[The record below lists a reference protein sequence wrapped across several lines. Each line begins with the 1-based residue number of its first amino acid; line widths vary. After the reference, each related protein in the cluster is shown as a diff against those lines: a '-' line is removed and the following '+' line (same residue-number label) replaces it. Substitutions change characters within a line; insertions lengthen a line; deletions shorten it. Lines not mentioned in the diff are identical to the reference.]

1 MPSVFFR
8 FLLPAR
14 VVLCVSRDPVAQFIL
29 CRGCPKALIRLLKF
43 FGWSI
48 VAVFCGL
55 LLGLSGAFLYLSPGL
70 PSVEAL
76 RSIQLQIPL
85 RVYSSDNKLIAE
97 FGEMRRTPIR
107 FADIPPNFI
116 NALLSAEDDNFA
128 NHYGVDPSS
137 LMRAATQLV
146 KSGHIQSGGSTITM
160 QVAKN
165 FFLTS
170 ERSFSRKTTEILLA
184 LQIERQLTKDEILE
198 LYVNK
203 IYLGNRAYGIEAAAQ
218 VYYGKSIR
226 EVSLAQM
233 AMIAGLPKAPSRFNP
248 LANPARSKERRDW
261 ILGRMYKL
269 GKITEADYTAAINE
283 PLNASYH
290 VPTPEVNAPYIA
302 EMARAEMVGR
312 YGSDAYTEGFRVTT
326 TVPSNLQEMANT
338 ALHEGLMTYDQRH
351 GYRGPESRLP
361 GKTREAWATELTKQR
376 TISSLEPAIVTQ
388 VDKTGLQVL
397 TRTGEEHVAWDT
409 MKWAR
414 PFLNTNSMGAAPRQ
428 PSDVAQIGDLIR
440 VQRQPNNSLKFSQIP
455 QAQGALVSLDPQN
468 GAIRSLVGGFAF
480 EQSNYNR
487 AMQAKRQPGS
497 SFKPFVYSAA
507 LDNGYTAASLVN
519 DAPIVFVDE
528 YLDKVWR
535 PKNDTN
541 TFLGPIRLREA
552 LYKSRN
558 LVSIRLLQAMG
569 VGKTIDYITRFGF
582 NKQDLPPNLSL
593 ALGTATLTPMEIA
606 TGWSTFANGGYK
618 ITPYIIDKI
627 ESRNGDT
634 LFVANPPTVPQG
646 AAATDGIAA
655 PATQAFTV
663 NVAPVP
669 GEAPGNAAVPQA
681 PAVAERI
688 VDGRTTYILNSMLQD
703 VIKLGTGRRALA
715 LGRSDIAGKTGTTNE
730 SKDAWFSGYNADYVT
745 TVWTGFDQPESLG
758 RREFGGTVALPIWM
772 NYMAAA
778 LKDKPPH
785 VQPEPEGILS
795 LRVDPVS
802 GRAASPST
810 PGAYF
815 ELFKAEDTP
824 PSVNEIGNGA
834 VPGSP
839 LPADEQAPIDLF

>member
-1 MPSVFFR
+1 M
-8 FLLPAR
+8 
-14 VVLCVSRDPVAQFIL
+14 
-29 CRGCPKALIRLLKF
+29 IRLLKF
-43 FGWSI
+43 FGWSF
-48 VAVFCGL
+48 VAVVCAL
-55 LLGLSGAFLYLSPGL
+55 VLGLSGAFLYLSPGL

-97 FGEMRRTPIR
+97 FGEMRRTPIL

-128 NHYGVDPSS
+128 NHHGVDPSS

-170 ERSFSRKTTEILLA
+170 ERSFSRKATEILLA

-226 EVSLAQM
+226 DVTLAQM

-269 GKITEADYTAAINE
+269 GKIDEASYQIALNE

-361 GKTREAWATELTKQR
+361 GKTREAWTLELTKQR
-376 TISSLEPAIVTQ
+376 TFSGLEPAIVIE
-388 VDKTGLQVL
+388 VEKTGLQVL
-397 TRTGEEHVAWDT
+397 TRTGQAHVAWDS

-414 PFLNTNSMGAAPRQ
+414 PFLNTNSMGANPKQ
-428 PSDVAQIGDLIR
+428 PADVAQVGDLIR
-440 VQRQPNNSLKFSQIP
+440 VQRQADGSLKFSQIP
-455 QAQGALVSLDPQN
+455 VAQGALVSLDPQN

-487 AMQAKRQPGS
+487 AIQAKRQPGS

-507 LDNGYTAASLVN
+507 LDSGYTAASLVN

-541 TFLGPIRLREA
+541 TFLGPIRMREA

-558 LVSIRLLQAMG
+558 LVSIRLLQSMG
-569 VGKTIDYITRFGF
+569 VGRTIDYISKFGF

-618 ITPYIIDKI
+618 ITPFIIDKI
-627 ESRNGDT
+627 ESRNGEN
-634 LFVANPPTVPQG
+634 LFTANPPSVPNSVS
-646 AAATDGIAA
+646 ASSGIAA
-655 PATQAFTV
+655 PSEQTFTV
-663 NVAPVP
+663 NQVGGENPAQPVA
-669 GEAPGNAAVPQA
+669 QT

-715 LGRSDIAGKTGTTNE
+715 LGRTDLAGKTGTTNE

-758 RREFGGTVALPIWM
+758 RREYGGTVALPIWI
-772 NYMAAA
+772 NYMGAA
-778 LKDKPPH
+778 LKGKPAH
-785 VQPEPEGILS
+785 TQSEPEGILS

-802 GRAASPST
+802 GRAASPGT
-810 PGAYF
+810 PNAYF
-815 ELFKAEDTP
+815 ELFKSEDTP
-824 PSVNEIGNGA
+824 PSVNELGGSA
-834 VPGSP
+834 PGSP
-839 LPADEQAPIDLF
+839 LPADEAAPIDLF

>member
-1 MPSVFFR
+1 
-8 FLLPAR
+8 
-14 VVLCVSRDPVAQFIL
+14 
-29 CRGCPKALIRLLKF
+29 LIRLLKF
-43 FGWSI
+43 FWWSF

-55 LLGLSGAFLYLSPGL
+55 LLVLSGAFLYLSPGL
-70 PSVEAL
+70 PSVESL

-85 RVYSSDNKLIAE
+85 RVFSSDGKLIAE
-97 FGEMRRTPIR
+97 FGEMRRSPIR

-137 LMRAATQLV
+137 LMRAASQLV

-170 ERSFSRKTTEILLA
+170 ERSFSRKTNEILLA
-184 LQIERQLTKDEILE
+184 LQIERELSKDEILE

-226 EVSLAQM
+226 DLSIAQM

-248 LANPARSKERRDW
+248 LANPVRAKERRDW
-261 ILGRMYKL
+261 ILGRMHKL
-269 GKITEADYTAAINE
+269 GKIDQSAYDVALAE
-283 PLNASYH
+283 PINASYH
-290 VPTPEVNAPYIA
+290 VQSPEVNAPYIA

-312 YGSDAYTEGFRVTT
+312 YGSEAYTEGFRVTT
-326 TVPSNLQEMANT
+326 TVPSNLQENANT
-338 ALHEGLMTYDQRH
+338 AVQEGLISYDQRH

-361 GKTREAWATELTKQR
+361 GKTRDAWALELTKQR
-376 TISSLEPAIVTQ
+376 SISGLEPAIVTQ
-388 VDKTGLQVL
+388 VDKAGLHVL
-397 TRTGEEHVAWDT
+397 TRNGEKEETVSWDS

-414 PFLNTNSMGAAPRQ
+414 PFLNTNSLGARPLQ
-428 PSDVAQIGDLIR
+428 PSDVAQVGDLVR
-440 VQRQPNNSLKFSQIP
+440 VQRQADGSLKFSQTP
-455 QAQGALVSLDPQN
+455 AAQSALVSLDPQN
-468 GAIRSLVGGFAF
+468 GAIRALVGGFAF

-497 SFKPFVYSAA
+497 SFKPFLYSAA

-558 LVSIRLLQAMG
+558 LVSIRLLQG
-569 VGKTIDYITRFGF
+569 LGIDTAINYITRFGF
-582 NKQDLPPNLSL
+582 NKQDLPRNLSL
-593 ALGTATLTPMEIA
+593 ALGTATLTPMEVA

-618 ITPYIIDKI
+618 ISPYLIQRI
-627 ESRNGDT
+627 ENRDGAT
-634 LFVANPPTVPQG
+634 LFVANPPSVP
-646 AAATDGIAA
+646 ANDAKPAVNTATFAVNDSPSVV
-655 PATQAFTV
+655 PASTTSTT
-663 NVAPVP
+663 N
-669 GEAPGNAAVPQA
+669 EPQA

-703 VIKLGTGRRALA
+703 VIKRGTGRRALSMN
-715 LGRSDIAGKTGTTNE
+715 RPDIAGKTGTTNE
-730 SKDAWFSGYNADYVT
+730 SKDAWFTGYNADYIT
-745 TVWTGFDQPESLG
+745 SVWTGFDQPESLG
-758 RREFGGTVALPIWM
+758 RQEFGGTVALPIWM
-772 NYMAAA
+772 NYMSAA

-785 VQPEPEGILS
+785 VQAEPEGILS

-802 GRAASPST
+802 GRAATPST
-810 PGAYF
+810 PNAYF
-815 ELFKAEDTP
+815 ELFKSEDTP
-824 PSVNEIGNGA
+824 PSVNEVGGGNA
-834 VPGSP
+834 PNSP
-839 LPADEQAPIDLF
+839 LPADESAPIDLF

>member
-1 MPSVFFR
+1 M
-8 FLLPAR
+8 
-14 VVLCVSRDPVAQFIL
+14 
-29 CRGCPKALIRLLKF
+29 RLLKF
-43 FGWSI
+43 FGYSI
-48 VAVFCGL
+48 VAIVCGL
-55 LLGLSGAFLYLSPGL
+55 LLVLSGAYLYLSPGL

-85 RVYSSDNKLIAE
+85 RVYSSDEKLIAE
-97 FGEMRRTPIR
+97 FGEMRRTPIH

-137 LMRAATQLV
+137 LVRAATQLV

-170 ERSFSRKTTEILLA
+170 ERSFSRKATEILLA

-203 IYLGNRAYGIEAAAQ
+203 IYLGNRAYGIEAASQ

-226 EVSLAQM
+226 DASLAQM

-261 ILGRMYKL
+261 ILGRMFKL
-269 GKITEADYTAAINE
+269 GKIDQAAYEAAVAE

-290 VPTPEVNAPYIA
+290 VQTPEVNAPYIA

-312 YGSDAYTEGFRVTT
+312 YGSEAYTEGFRVTT
-326 TVPSNLQEMANT
+326 TVPSNLQDIANN
-338 ALHEGLMTYDQRH
+338 AVHSGLIAYDQRH

-361 GKTREAWATELTKQR
+361 GKTMSAWTTELGKQR
-376 TISSLEPAIVTQ
+376 PISGLEPAIVTQ
-388 VDKTGLQVL
+388 VKKDGVQVL
-397 TRTGEEHVAWDT
+397 TRTGEALVPWDS

-414 PFLNTNSMGAAPRQ
+414 PFLNTNSMGAMPKQ
-428 PSDVAQIGDLIR
+428 PSDVAQVGDLIR
-440 VQRQPNNSLKFSQIP
+440 VQRQKDDSLKFSQVP
-455 QAQGALVSLDPQN
+455 LAQGALVSLDPQN
-468 GAIRSLVGGFAF
+468 GAIRALVGGFAF

-487 AMQAKRQPGS
+487 ATQAKRQPGS

-541 TFLGPIRLREA
+541 TFLGPIRIREA

-569 VGKTIDYITRFGF
+569 VGKTIDYMTRFGF
-582 NKQDLPPNLSL
+582 AKSDLPPNLSL

-618 ITPYIIDKI
+618 ISPYLIDKI

-634 LFVANPPTVPQG
+634 LFTANPPRVPGDVVNGQ
-646 AAATDGIAA
+646 AAPDGIAA
-655 PATQAFTV
+655 PTNGGITIEPTPGTVPATNANPT
-663 NVAPVP
+663 APA
-669 GEAPGNAAVPQA
+669 EPQA

-688 VDGRTTYILNSMLQD
+688 VDGRTTYILNSILED
-703 VIKLGTGRRALA
+703 VIKKGTGRRALA
-715 LGRSDIAGKTGTTNE
+715 LGRADIAGKTGTTNE
-730 SKDAWFSGYNADYVT
+730 SKDAWFSGYNGDYVT
-745 TVWTGFDQPESLG
+745 TVWTGYDQPESLG

-772 NYMAAA
+772 SYMGAA
-778 LKDKPPH
+778 LKDKPLH
-785 VQPEPEGILS
+785 TQPEPEGILS
-795 LRVDPVS
+795 LRIDPVS

-810 PGAYF
+810 PNAYF
-815 ELFKAEDTP
+815 ELFKSEDTP
-824 PSVNEIGNGA
+824 PSVNELGNGVA
-834 VPGSP
+834 PGSP
-839 LPADEQAPIDLF
+839 LPADEAAPIDLF

>member
-1 MPSVFFR
+1 M
-8 FLLPAR
+8 
-14 VVLCVSRDPVAQFIL
+14 
-29 CRGCPKALIRLLKF
+29 IRLLKF
-43 FGWSI
+43 FGYSFVAI
-48 VAVFCGL
+48 VCGL
-55 LLGLSGAFLYLSPGL
+55 LLVFSGAYLYLSPGL

-85 RVYSSDNKLIAE
+85 RVYSSDEKLIAE

-137 LMRAATQLV
+137 LVRAATQLV

-170 ERSFSRKTTEILLA
+170 ERSFSRKATEILLA

-203 IYLGNRAYGIEAAAQ
+203 IYLGNRAYGIEAASQ

-226 EVSLAQM
+226 DASLAQM

-269 GKITEADYTAAINE
+269 GKIDQSAYESAVAE

-290 VPTPEVNAPYIA
+290 VPTPEVSAPYIA

-326 TVPSNLQEMANT
+326 TIPSNLQEIANH
-338 ALHEGLMTYDQRH
+338 AVHEGLIAYDQRH

-361 GKTREAWATELTKQR
+361 GKTLSAWTVELGKQR
-376 TISSLEPAIVTQ
+376 SISGLDPAIVTQ
-388 VDKTGLQVL
+388 VKKDGVQVL
-397 TRTGEEHVAWDT
+397 TRSGEEHVAWDS

-414 PFLNTNSMGAAPRQ
+414 PFLNTNSMGPMPKQ
-428 PSDVAQIGDLIR
+428 PSDVAQVGDLIR
-440 VQRQPNNSLKFSQIP
+440 VQRQKDDSLKFSQVP
-455 QAQGALVSLDPQN
+455 VAQGALVSLDPQN
-468 GAIRSLVGGFAF
+468 GAIRALVGGFAF

-487 AMQAKRQPGS
+487 ATQAKRQPGS

-541 TFLGPIRLREA
+541 TFLGPIRVREA

-569 VGKTIDYITRFGF
+569 VGKTIDYMTRFGF

-606 TGWSTFANGGYK
+606 TGWSVFANGGYK
-618 ITPYIIDKI
+618 VTPYLIDKI

-634 LFVANPPTVPQG
+634 LFVANPPSVPNG
-646 AAATDGIAA
+646 VAASDGLAA
-655 PATQAFTV
+655 PANSGITIEPTPGA
-663 NVAPVP
+663 APTDA
-669 GEAPGNAAVPQA
+669 APAPAA

-688 VDGRTTYILNSMLQD
+688 VDGRTTYILTSMLQD
-703 VIKLGTGRRALA
+703 VIKRGTGRRALA
-715 LGRSDIAGKTGTTNE
+715 LGRTDLAGKTGTTNE
-730 SKDAWFSGYNADYVT
+730 SKDAWFSGYNADYIT
-745 TVWTGFDQPESLG
+745 TVWTGYDQPESLG
-758 RREFGGTVALPIWM
+758 RREYGGTVALPIWM
-772 NYMAAA
+772 SYMGGA
-778 LKDKPPH
+778 LKDKPAH
-785 VQPEPEGILS
+785 TQAEPEGILS
-795 LRVDPVS
+795 LRIDPIS
-802 GRAASPST
+802 GRAAAPGT
-810 PGAYF
+810 PNAYF
-815 ELFKAEDTP
+815 ELFKSEDTP
-824 PSVNEIGNGA
+824 PSMNELGNGVA
-834 VPGSP
+834 PGSP
-839 LPADEQAPIDLF
+839 LPADESAPIDLF

>member
-1 MPSVFFR
+1 M
-8 FLLPAR
+8 
-14 VVLCVSRDPVAQFIL
+14 CSRNPVAKFIL
-29 CRGCPKALIRLLKF
+29 CSGCSNALIRLLKF

-55 LLGLSGAFLYLSPGL
+55 LLGLSGAYLYLSPGL

-226 EVSLAQM
+226 DVSLAQM

-361 GKTREAWATELTKQR
+361 GKTREAWASELTKQR

-388 VDKTGLQVL
+388 VDKNGLQVL

-414 PFLNTNSMGAAPRQ
+414 PFLNTNSMGANPRQ
-428 PSDVAQIGDLIR
+428 PSDVAAVGDLVR
-440 VQRQPNNSLKFSQIP
+440 VQRQKDNSLKFSQIP

-507 LDNGYTAASLVN
+507 LDSGYTAATLVN

-618 ITPYIIDKI
+618 ISPYIIDKI

-646 AAATDGIAA
+646 GSATDGIAA
-655 PATQAFTV
+655 PSTESFTV
-663 NVAPVP
+663 NAAPVA
-669 GEAPGNAAVPQA
+669 GEAAGNPAVPQA

-715 LGRSDIAGKTGTTNE
+715 MGRSDIAGKTGTTNE

-772 NYMAAA
+772 NYMSAA

-785 VQPEPEGILS
+785 VQPEPEGLLS

-802 GRAASPST
+802 GRAATPST

-815 ELFKAEDTP
+815 ELFKSEDTP
-824 PSVNEIGNGA
+824 PSVNELGNGTA
-834 VPGSP
+834 PGSP

>member
-1 MPSVFFR
+1 M
-8 FLLPAR
+8 
-14 VVLCVSRDPVAQFIL
+14 
-29 CRGCPKALIRLLKF
+29 RLLKF

-55 LLGLSGAFLYLSPGL
+55 LLALSGAFLYLSPGL

-85 RVYSSDNKLIAE
+85 RVYSSDGKLIAE

-226 EVSLAQM
+226 DVSLAQM

-269 GKITEADYTAAINE
+269 GKITEAAYTEAINE

-326 TVPSNLQEMANT
+326 TVPSDLQEMANT
-338 ALHEGLMTYDQRH
+338 AVHEGLMTYDQRH

-361 GKTREAWATELTKQR
+361 GKTQAAWASELTKQR
-376 TISSLEPAIVTQ
+376 TISGLEPAIVTL
-388 VDKTGLQVL
+388 VEKNGLQVL
-397 TRTGEEHVAWDT
+397 TRNGEEHVAWDS

-414 PFLNTNSMGAAPRQ
+414 PFLNTNSMGPVPRQ
-428 PSDVAQIGDLIR
+428 PADVAQVGDLIR
-440 VQRQPNNSLKFSQIP
+440 VQRQADNSLKFSQIP
-455 QAQGALVSLDPQN
+455 VAQGALVTLDPQN
-468 GAIRSLVGGFAF
+468 GAIRALVGGFAF

-497 SFKPFVYSAA
+497 SFKPFIYSAA
-507 LDNGYTAASLVN
+507 LDNGYTPASLVN

-541 TFLGPIRLREA
+541 TFLGPIRMREA

-558 LVSIRLLQAMG
+558 LVSIRLLQSMG
-569 VGKTIDYITRFGF
+569 VDRTIDYISKFGF
-582 NKQDLPPNLSL
+582 NKQDLPRNLSL

-627 ESRNGDT
+627 ESRNGEL
-634 LFVANPPTVPQG
+634 LFSANPPSAPTG
-646 AAATDGIAA
+646 NTASSGIAA
-655 PATQAFTV
+655 PEHNFTIN
-663 NVAPVP
+663 NVA
-669 GEAPGNAAVPQA
+669 GETSAPAATQA

-688 VDGRTTYILNSMLQD
+688 IDGRTTYILNSMLQD

-715 LGRSDIAGKTGTTNE
+715 LGRTDLAGKTGTTNE

-758 RREFGGTVALPIWM
+758 RREYGGTVALPIWM
-772 NYMAAA
+772 SFMGAA

-785 VQPEPEGILS
+785 TQPEPEGILS

-802 GRAASPST
+802 GRAAT
-810 PGAYF
+810 PGTPNAYF
-815 ELFKAEDTP
+815 ELFKSEDTP
-824 PSVNEIGNGA
+824 PSVNELGNGA

-839 LPADEQAPIDLF
+839 LPADEAAPIDLF

>member
-1 MPSVFFR
+1 M
-8 FLLPAR
+8 
-14 VVLCVSRDPVAQFIL
+14 
-29 CRGCPKALIRLLKF
+29 IRLLKF
-43 FGWSI
+43 FGWSF
-48 VAVFCGL
+48 VAVVCAL
-55 LLGLSGAFLYLSPGL
+55 VLGLSGAFLYLSPGL

-97 FGEMRRTPIR
+97 FGEMRRTPIL

-128 NHYGVDPSS
+128 NHHGVDPSS

-170 ERSFSRKTTEILLA
+170 ERSFSRKATEILLA

-226 EVSLAQM
+226 DVTLAQM

-269 GKITEADYTAAINE
+269 GKIDEASYQIALNE

-361 GKTREAWATELTKQR
+361 GKTREAWTLELTKQR
-376 TISSLEPAIVTQ
+376 TFSGLEPAIVIE
-388 VDKTGLQVL
+388 VEKTGLQVL
-397 TRTGEEHVAWDT
+397 TRTGQAHVAWDS

-414 PFLNTNSMGAAPRQ
+414 PFLNTNSMGANPKQ
-428 PSDVAQIGDLIR
+428 PADVAQVGDLIR
-440 VQRQPNNSLKFSQIP
+440 VQRQADGSLKFSQIP
-455 QAQGALVSLDPQN
+455 VAQGALVSLDPQN

-487 AMQAKRQPGS
+487 AIQAKRQPGS

-507 LDNGYTAASLVN
+507 LDSGYTAASLVN

-541 TFLGPIRLREA
+541 TFLGPIRMREA

-558 LVSIRLLQAMG
+558 LVSIRLLQSMG
-569 VGKTIDYITRFGF
+569 VGRTIDYISKFGF

-618 ITPYIIDKI
+618 ITPFIIDKI
-627 ESRNGDT
+627 ESRNGEN
-634 LFVANPPTVPQG
+634 LFTANPASVPG
-646 AAATDGIAA
+646 NTAASDGIAA
-655 PATQAFTV
+655 PASDSFTV
-663 NVAPVP
+663 DAIP
-669 GEAPGNAAVPQA
+669 GEAPA
-681 PAVAERI
+681 PAVQTPLVAERI
-688 VDGRTTYILNSMLQD
+688 VDGRTTYILTSMLQD
-703 VIKLGTGRRALA
+703 VIKLGTGRRALS
-715 LGRSDIAGKTGTTNE
+715 LGRTDLAGKTGTTNE

-758 RREFGGTVALPIWM
+758 RREYGGTVALPIWI
-772 NYMAAA
+772 NYMGAA
-778 LKDKPPH
+778 LKGKPAH
-785 VQPEPEGILS
+785 TQSEPEGILS

-802 GRAASPST
+802 GRAASPGT
-810 PGAYF
+810 PNAYF
-815 ELFKAEDTP
+815 ELFKSEDTP
-824 PSVNEIGNGA
+824 PSVNELGGSA
-834 VPGSP
+834 PGSP
-839 LPADEQAPIDLF
+839 LPADEAAPIDLF

>member
-1 MPSVFFR
+1 M
-8 FLLPAR
+8 
-14 VVLCVSRDPVAQFIL
+14 CSRNPVAKFIF
-29 CRGCPKALIRLLKF
+29 CSGYPKALIRLLKF

-55 LLGLSGAFLYLSPGL
+55 LLGLSGAYLYLSPGL

-85 RVYSSDNKLIAE
+85 RVYSSDDKLIAE

-165 FFLTS
+165 FFLSS
-170 ERSFSRKTTEILLA
+170 ERSFSRKATEILLA

-226 EVSLAQM
+226 DVSLAQM

-269 GKITEADYTAAINE
+269 GKITEPEYTAAINE

-388 VDKTGLQVL
+388 VDKNGLQVL

-414 PFLNTNSMGAAPRQ
+414 PFLNTNSMGANPRQ
-428 PSDVAQIGDLIR
+428 PSDVAQIGDLVR
-440 VQRQPNNSLKFSQIP
+440 VQRQKDNSLKFSQLP

-507 LDNGYTAASLVN
+507 LDNGYTAATLVN

-606 TGWSTFANGGYK
+606 TGWATFANGGYK
-618 ITPYIIDKI
+618 ITPFIIDKI

-646 AAATDGIAA
+646 TSATDGLAA
-655 PATQAFTV
+655 PATESFTV
-663 NVAPVP
+663 NAAPVP
-669 GEAPGNAAVPQA
+669 GEAPGNAAVPQT

-688 VDGRTTYILNSMLQD
+688 VDARTTYILNSMLQD
-703 VIKLGTGRRALA
+703 VIKRGTGRRALA

-758 RREFGGTVALPIWM
+758 RREFGGTVSLPIWM

-785 VQPEPEGILS
+785 VQPEPEGLLS
-795 LRVDPVS
+795 LRVDPAS
-802 GRAASPST
+802 GRAATPST

-824 PSVNEIGNGA
+824 PSVNELGNGS

>member
-1 MPSVFFR
+1 M
-8 FLLPAR
+8 
-14 VVLCVSRDPVAQFIL
+14 
-29 CRGCPKALIRLLKF
+29 IRLLKF

-55 LLGLSGAFLYLSPGL
+55 LLALSGAFLYLSPGL

-85 RVYSSDNKLIAE
+85 RVYSSDGKLIAE

-107 FADIPPNFI
+107 FAEIPPNFI

-165 FFLTS
+165 FFLSS

-226 EVSLAQM
+226 DVSLAQM

-269 GKITEADYTAAINE
+269 GKITEAAYTEAINE

-290 VPTPEVNAPYIA
+290 VPTPEVSAPYIA

-338 ALHEGLMTYDQRH
+338 AVHEGLMTYDQRH

-361 GKTREAWATELTKQR
+361 GKTQAAWATELTKQR
-376 TISSLEPAIVTQ
+376 TISGLEPAIVTQ
-388 VDKTGLQVL
+388 VEKNGVQVL
-397 TRTGEEHVAWDT
+397 TRNGEEHVAWDT

-414 PFLNTNSMGAAPRQ
+414 PFLNTNSMGAVPRQ
-428 PSDVAQIGDLIR
+428 PADVAQVGDLIR
-440 VQRQPNNSLKFSQIP
+440 VQRQADNSLKFSQIP
-455 QAQGALVSLDPQN
+455 VAQGALVTLDPKN
-468 GAIRSLVGGFAF
+468 GAIRALVGGFAF

-541 TFLGPIRLREA
+541 TFLGPIRMREA

-558 LVSIRLLQAMG
+558 LVSIRLLQSMG
-569 VGKTIDYITRFGF
+569 VDHTIDYISKFGF
-582 NKQDLPPNLSL
+582 NKQDLPRNLSL

-627 ESRNGDT
+627 ESRNGEM
-634 LFVANPPTVPQG
+634 LFSANPPSVPTG
-646 AAATDGIAA
+646 DTTSSGIAA
-655 PATQAFTV
+655 PEHSFTV
-663 NVAPVP
+663 NTVAGENPIQAPV
-669 GEAPGNAAVPQA
+669 QT

-688 VDGRTTYILNSMLQD
+688 IDGRTTYILNSMLQD
-703 VIKLGTGRRALA
+703 VIKLGTGRRALS
-715 LGRSDIAGKTGTTNE
+715 LGRTDLAGKTGTTNE

-758 RREFGGTVALPIWM
+758 RREYGGTVALPIWINFM
-772 NYMAAA
+772 GAA
-778 LKDKPPH
+778 LKDKPAH
-785 VQPEPEGILS
+785 TQAEPEGILS

-802 GRAASPST
+802 GRAAT
-810 PGAYF
+810 PGTPNAYF
-815 ELFKAEDTP
+815 ELFKSEDTP
-824 PSVNEIGNGA
+824 PSVNELGNGVA
-834 VPGSP
+834 PGSP
-839 LPADEQAPIDLF
+839 LPADEAAPIDLF

>member
-1 MPSVFFR
+1 M
-8 FLLPAR
+8 
-14 VVLCVSRDPVAQFIL
+14 
-29 CRGCPKALIRLLKF
+29 RLLKF

-55 LLGLSGAFLYLSPGL
+55 LLALSGAFLYLSPGL

-85 RVYSSDNKLIAE
+85 RVYSSDGKLIAE

-226 EVSLAQM
+226 DVSLAQM

-269 GKITEADYTAAINE
+269 GKIDEAAYTTAINE

-338 ALHEGLMTYDQRH
+338 AVHEGLISYDQRH

-361 GKTREAWATELTKQR
+361 GKTQAAWASELTKQR
-376 TISSLEPAIVTQ
+376 PISGLEPAIVTQ
-388 VDKTGLQVL
+388 VDKTGVQVL
-397 TRTGEEHVAWDT
+397 TRTGEEHVSWDS

-414 PFLNTNSMGAAPRQ
+414 PFLNTNSMGPAPKQ
-428 PSDVAQIGDLIR
+428 PSDVAQVGDLIR
-440 VQRQPNNSLKFSQIP
+440 VQRQADNSLKFSQLP
-455 QAQGALVSLDPQN
+455 VAQGALVSLDPQN
-468 GAIRSLVGGFAF
+468 GAIRALVGGFAF

-541 TFLGPIRLREA
+541 TFLGPIRMREA

-558 LVSIRLLQAMG
+558 LVSIRLLQSMG
-569 VGKTIDYITRFGF
+569 VDRTIDYISKFGF
-582 NKQDLPPNLSL
+582 NKQDLPRNLSL

-618 ITPYIIDKI
+618 ISPYIIDKI
-627 ESRNGDT
+627 ESRNGEN
-634 LFVANPPTVPQG
+634 LFTANPPSVPNSVS
-646 AAATDGIAA
+646 ASSGIAA
-655 PATQAFTV
+655 PSEQTFTV
-663 NVAPVP
+663 NQVGGENPAQPVA
-669 GEAPGNAAVPQA
+669 QT

-715 LGRSDIAGKTGTTNE
+715 LGRTDLAGKTGTTNE

-772 NYMAAA
+772 NYMGAA
-778 LKDKPPH
+778 LKGRPPH
-785 VQPEPEGILS
+785 TQPEPEGILS

-802 GRAASPST
+802 GRAAT
-810 PGAYF
+810 PGTPNAYF
-815 ELFKAEDTP
+815 ELFKSEDSP
-824 PSVNEIGNGA
+824 PSVNELGNGS

-839 LPADEQAPIDLF
+839 LPADESAPADLF

>member
-1 MPSVFFR
+1 M
-8 FLLPAR
+8 
-14 VVLCVSRDPVAQFIL
+14 
-29 CRGCPKALIRLLKF
+29 RLLKF

-85 RVYSSDNKLIAE
+85 RVYSSDDKLIAE

-137 LMRAATQLV
+137 LMRAATQLI

-226 EVSLAQM
+226 DVSLAQM

-269 GKITEADYTAAINE
+269 GKITEADYTTAVNE

-326 TVPSNLQEMANT
+326 TVPSNLQELANT
-338 ALHEGLMTYDQRH
+338 ALHEGLITYDRRH

-388 VDKTGLQVL
+388 VDKNGLQVL
-397 TRTGEEHVAWDT
+397 TRTGQETVSWDT

-414 PFLNTNSMGAAPRQ
+414 PFLNTNSMGPNPKQ
-428 PSDVAQIGDLIR
+428 PSDVAQVGDLIR
-440 VQRQPNNSLKFSQIP
+440 VQRQPDNSLKFSQIP

-507 LDNGYTAASLVN
+507 LDSGYTASSLVN

-634 LFVANPPTVPQG
+634 LFRANPPSVPQG
-646 AAATDGIAA
+646 GAASDGIAV
-655 PATQAFTV
+655 PATEAITV
-663 NVAPVP
+663 NATPSEIPGTTPAP
-669 GEAPGNAAVPQA
+669 QT

-758 RREFGGTVALPIWM
+758 RKEFGGTVALPIWI
-772 NYMAAA
+772 NYMGAA

-785 VQPEPEGILS
+785 TQAEPEGLLS
-795 LRVDPVS
+795 LRVDPIS
-802 GRAASPST
+802 GRAASPGT

-824 PSVNEIGNGA
+824 PSVNELSNGTA
-834 VPGSP
+834 PGSP
-839 LPADEQAPIDLF
+839 LPADEAAPIDLF

>member
-1 MPSVFFR
+1 M
-8 FLLPAR
+8 
-14 VVLCVSRDPVAQFIL
+14 
-29 CRGCPKALIRLLKF
+29 RLLKF
-43 FGWSI
+43 FGYSI
-48 VAVFCGL
+48 VAIVCGL
-55 LLGLSGAFLYLSPGL
+55 LLVLSGAYLYLSPGL

-85 RVYSSDNKLIAE
+85 RVYSSDEKLIAE

-116 NALLSAEDDNFA
+116 SALLSAEDDNFA

-137 LMRAATQLV
+137 LVRAATQLV

-170 ERSFSRKTTEILLA
+170 ERSFSRKATEILLA

-203 IYLGNRAYGIEAAAQ
+203 IYLGNRAYGIEAASQ

-226 EVSLAQM
+226 DASLAQM

-269 GKITEADYTAAINE
+269 GKIDQAAYESAIAE

-312 YGSDAYTEGFRVTT
+312 YGSEAYTEGFRVTT
-326 TVPSNLQEMANT
+326 TVPSNLQDIANE
-338 ALHEGLMTYDQRH
+338 AVHSGLITYDQRH

-361 GKTREAWATELTKQR
+361 GKTLSAWTTELGKQR
-376 TISSLEPAIVTQ
+376 PISGLEPAIVTQ
-388 VDKTGLQVL
+388 VKKDGVQVL
-397 TRTGEEHVAWDT
+397 TRTGEAHVAWDS

-414 PFLNTNSMGAAPRQ
+414 PFLNTNSMGAMPKQ
-428 PSDVAQIGDLIR
+428 PSDVAQVGDLIR
-440 VQRQPNNSLKFSQIP
+440 VQRQKDDSLKFSQVP
-455 QAQGALVSLDPQN
+455 LAQGALVSLDPQN
-468 GAIRSLVGGFAF
+468 GAIRALVGGFAF

-487 AMQAKRQPGS
+487 ATQAKRQPGS
-497 SFKPFVYSAA
+497 SFKPFIYSAA

-541 TFLGPIRLREA
+541 TFLGPIRIREA

-569 VGKTIDYITRFGF
+569 VGKTIDYMTRFGF
-582 NKQDLPPNLSL
+582 AKSDLPPNLSL

-618 ITPYIIDKI
+618 IAPYLIDKI

-634 LFVANPPTVPQG
+634 LFTANPLRVPG
-646 AAATDGIAA
+646 DVVNGVAATDGLAA
-655 PATQAFTV
+655 PSNGGITIEPT
-663 NVAPVP
+663 P
-669 GEAPGNAAVPQA
+669 GTTPAANGTPAEPQT

-688 VDGRTTYILNSMLQD
+688 VDGRTTYILNSILED
-703 VIKLGTGRRALA
+703 VIKKGTGRRALA
-715 LGRSDIAGKTGTTNE
+715 LNRPDIAGKTGTTNE

-745 TVWTGFDQPESLG
+745 TVWTGYDQPESLG

-772 NYMAAA
+772 SYMGAA

-785 VQPEPEGILS
+785 TQPEPEGILS
-795 LRVDPVS
+795 LRIDPVS

-810 PGAYF
+810 PNAYF
-815 ELFKAEDTP
+815 ELFKSEDTP
-824 PSVNEIGNGA
+824 PSVNELGNGVA
-834 VPGSP
+834 PGSP
-839 LPADEQAPIDLF
+839 LPADEAAPIDLF

>member
-1 MPSVFFR
+1 M
-8 FLLPAR
+8 
-14 VVLCVSRDPVAQFIL
+14 
-29 CRGCPKALIRLLKF
+29 IRLLKF

-55 LLGLSGAFLYLSPGL
+55 LLALSGAFLYLSPGL

-85 RVYSSDNKLIAE
+85 RVYSSDGKLIAE

-165 FFLTS
+165 FFLSS

-226 EVSLAQM
+226 DVSLAQM

-269 GKITEADYTAAINE
+269 GKISEADYTAAINE

-326 TVPSNLQEMANT
+326 TVPSDLQELANT
-338 ALHEGLMTYDQRH
+338 AVHEGLITYDQRH

-361 GKTREAWATELTKQR
+361 GKTHAAWAQELTKQR
-376 TISSLEPAIVTQ
+376 SISGLEPAIVTQ
-388 VDKTGLQVL
+388 VDKNGLQVL
-397 TRTGEEHVAWDT
+397 TRTGEEHVGWDS

-414 PFLNTNSMGAAPRQ
+414 PFLNTNSMGAAPKQ
-428 PSDVAQIGDLIR
+428 PSDVAQVGDLIR
-440 VQRQPNNSLKFSQIP
+440 VQRQADNSLKFRQIP
-455 QAQGALVSLDPQN
+455 VVQGALVSLDPQN

-487 AMQAKRQPGS
+487 ALQAKRQPGS

-541 TFLGPIRLREA
+541 TFLGPIRMREA

-558 LVSIRLLQAMG
+558 LVSIRLLQSLG
-569 VGKTIDYITRFGF
+569 VDRTIDYISKFGF
-582 NKQDLPPNLSL
+582 NKQDLPRNLSL

-606 TGWSTFANGGYK
+606 TGWSVFANGGYK
-618 ITPYIIDKI
+618 VTPYIIDKI
-627 ESRNGDT
+627 ESRNGET
-634 LFVANPPTVPQG
+634 LFTANPPSVPAG
-646 AAATDGIAA
+646 DTASSGIAA
-655 PATQAFTV
+655 PAQQGFTV
-663 NVAPVP
+663 DNVP
-669 GEAPGNAAVPQA
+669 GETPSQAPVQA

-688 VDGRTTYILNSMLQD
+688 IDGRTTYILNSMLED

-715 LGRSDIAGKTGTTNE
+715 LGRTDLAGKTGTTNE

-758 RREFGGTVALPIWM
+758 RREYGGTVALPIWM
-772 NYMAAA
+772 NYMGAA
-778 LKDKPPH
+778 LKDKPAH
-785 VQPEPEGILS
+785 TQAEPEGILS

-802 GRAASPST
+802 GRAAT
-810 PGAYF
+810 PGTPNAYF
-815 ELFKAEDTP
+815 ELFKSEDTP
-824 PSVNEIGNGA
+824 PSVNELGNGYA
-834 VPGSP
+834 PGSP
-839 LPADEQAPIDLF
+839 LPADESAPIDLF

>member
-1 MPSVFFR
+1 
-8 FLLPAR
+8 
-14 VVLCVSRDPVAQFIL
+14 
-29 CRGCPKALIRLLKF
+29 LIRLLKF
-43 FGWSI
+43 FGYSI
-48 VAVFCGL
+48 VAIVCGL
-55 LLGLSGAFLYLSPGL
+55 LLVLSGAYLYLSPGL

-85 RVYSSDNKLIAE
+85 RVYSSDEKLIAE

-116 NALLSAEDDNFA
+116 SALLSAEDDNFA

-137 LMRAATQLV
+137 LVRAATQLV

-170 ERSFSRKTTEILLA
+170 ERSFSRKATEILLA

-203 IYLGNRAYGIEAAAQ
+203 IYLGNRAYGIEAASQ

-226 EVSLAQM
+226 DASLAQM

-269 GKITEADYTAAINE
+269 GKIDQAAYESAVAE

-326 TVPSNLQEMANT
+326 TVPSDLQEIAND
-338 ALHEGLMTYDQRH
+338 AVHSGLIAYDQRH

-361 GKTREAWATELTKQR
+361 GKTLSAWTTELSKQR
-376 TISSLEPAIVTQ
+376 PISGLEPAIVTQ
-388 VDKTGLQVL
+388 VKKDGVQVL
-397 TRTGEEHVAWDT
+397 TRTGEAHVSWDS

-414 PFLNTNSMGAAPRQ
+414 PFLNTNSMGPMPKQ
-428 PSDVAQIGDLIR
+428 PSDVAQVGDLIR
-440 VQRQPNNSLKFSQIP
+440 VQRLKDDSLKFSQVP
-455 QAQGALVSLDPQN
+455 LAQGALVSLDPQN
-468 GAIRSLVGGFAF
+468 GAIRALVGGFAF

-487 AMQAKRQPGS
+487 ATQAKRQPGS
-497 SFKPFVYSAA
+497 SFKPFIYSAA

-541 TFLGPIRLREA
+541 TFLGPIRIREA

-582 NKQDLPPNLSL
+582 NKADLPPNLSL

-618 ITPYIIDKI
+618 VTPYLIEKI

-634 LFVANPPTVPQG
+634 LFTANPPRVPG
-646 AAATDGIAA
+646 DVVNGMVATDGLAA
-655 PATQAFTV
+655 PSNGGITIEPTPGAVPATNSAT
-663 NVAPVP
+663 PT
-669 GEAPGNAAVPQA
+669 EPQA
-681 PAVAERI
+681 PAVAERV
-688 VDGRTTYILNSMLQD
+688 VDARTTYILNSILED
-703 VIKLGTGRRALA
+703 VIKKGTGRRAMA
-715 LGRSDIAGKTGTTNE
+715 LGRADIAGKTGTTNE

-745 TVWTGFDQPESLG
+745 TVWTGYDQPESLG

-772 NYMAAA
+772 SYMGAA
-778 LKDKPPH
+778 LKDKPLH
-785 VQPEPEGILS
+785 TQPEPEGILS
-795 LRVDPVS
+795 LRIDPVS

-810 PGAYF
+810 PNAYF
-815 ELFKAEDTP
+815 ELFKSEDTP
-824 PSVNEIGNGA
+824 PSINELGNGVA
-834 VPGSP
+834 PGSP
-839 LPADEQAPIDLF
+839 LPADEAAPIDLF

>member
-1 MPSVFFR
+1 M
-8 FLLPAR
+8 
-14 VVLCVSRDPVAQFIL
+14 
-29 CRGCPKALIRLLKF
+29 RLLKF
-43 FGWSI
+43 FGYSI
-48 VAVFCGL
+48 VAIVCGL
-55 LLGLSGAFLYLSPGL
+55 LLVLSGAYLYLSPGL

-85 RVYSSDNKLIAE
+85 RVYSSDEKLIAE

-116 NALLSAEDDNFA
+116 SALLSAEDDNFA

-137 LMRAATQLV
+137 LVRAATQLV

-170 ERSFSRKTTEILLA
+170 ERSFSRKATEILLA

-203 IYLGNRAYGIEAAAQ
+203 IYLGNRAYGIEAASQ

-226 EVSLAQM
+226 DASLAQM

-269 GKITEADYTAAINE
+269 GKIDQAAYESAVAE

-326 TVPSNLQEMANT
+326 TVPSDLQEIAND
-338 ALHEGLMTYDQRH
+338 AVHSGLIAYDQRH

-361 GKTREAWATELTKQR
+361 GKTLSAWTTELSKQR
-376 TISSLEPAIVTQ
+376 PISGLEPAIVTQ
-388 VDKTGLQVL
+388 VKKDGVQVL
-397 TRTGEEHVAWDT
+397 TRTGEAHVSWDS

-414 PFLNTNSMGAAPRQ
+414 PFLNTNSMGPMPKQ
-428 PSDVAQIGDLIR
+428 PSDVAQVGDLIR
-440 VQRQPNNSLKFSQIP
+440 VQRLKDDSLKFSQVP
-455 QAQGALVSLDPQN
+455 LAQGALVSLDPQN
-468 GAIRSLVGGFAF
+468 GAIRALVGGFAF

-487 AMQAKRQPGS
+487 ATQAKRQPGS
-497 SFKPFVYSAA
+497 SFKPFIYSAA

-541 TFLGPIRLREA
+541 TFLGPIRIREA

-582 NKQDLPPNLSL
+582 NKADLPPNLSL

-618 ITPYIIDKI
+618 ITPYLIEKI

-634 LFVANPPTVPQG
+634 LFTANPPRVPG
-646 AAATDGIAA
+646 DVVNGMVVTDGLAA
-655 PATQAFTV
+655 PSNGGITIEPTPGAVPATNSAT
-663 NVAPVP
+663 PT
-669 GEAPGNAAVPQA
+669 EPQA
-681 PAVAERI
+681 PAVAERV
-688 VDGRTTYILNSMLQD
+688 VDARTTYILNSILED
-703 VIKLGTGRRALA
+703 VIKKGTGRRAMA
-715 LGRSDIAGKTGTTNE
+715 LGRADIAGKTGTTNE

-745 TVWTGFDQPESLG
+745 TVWTGYDQPESLG

-772 NYMAAA
+772 SYMGAA
-778 LKDKPPH
+778 LKDKPLH
-785 VQPEPEGILS
+785 TQPEPEGILS
-795 LRVDPVS
+795 LRIDPVS

-810 PGAYF
+810 PNAYF
-815 ELFKAEDTP
+815 ELFKSEDTP
-824 PSVNEIGNGA
+824 PSINELGNGVA
-834 VPGSP
+834 PGSP
-839 LPADEQAPIDLF
+839 LPADEAAPIDLF